1 MKTKN
6 YIIFTILLLFPI
18 VTKAASGGI
27 SCSSNSVYV
36 GDTITCTISG
46 YDTQVAGVKANISYS
61 GNLTLL
67 SANKTNCPIGEVSAN
82 YVDCSTDIANGGI
95 TVATFSFRANF
106 QGTANVTM
114 SGVEIVNQTWNA
126 IGASNASYQININNR
141 PAPTPAPTPSPTPA
155 PAPNNPT
162 PQEQKK
168 DSSLKNVTI
177 EGTDFKFESGKE
189 EYNITVDNDIEKLN
203 IKYEANDSK
212 SIVKLE
218 GNDSLKVGENIIK
231 LIVTN
236 DNSTKT
242 YTFKINR
249 LDMYKDLKFEDD
261 IEKELQNK
269 YKTILKVEVKDID
282 DMIVSK
288 KVLDLIKSSGRT
300 VIYNIYKGENILYS
314 ITFDGTKLDEINGYF
329 DLKLSLSTTKFDKL
343 KSKYYLIDIL
353 QKNNLKGEIV
363 IKFKNAILDGTCYLY
378 KINGENYKFDSKI
391 DTKENSDI
399 SLTLSDFVNYI
410 LIQDKIEGT
419 KTFNGMWY
427 VIIGGIVLVLANIIY
442 FIVFFIKK
450 RKAQASE
457 LHPSE

>member
-1 MKTKN
+1 MKAKN
-6 YIIFTILLLFPI
+6 YIIFTVLLLFPML
-18 VTKAASGGI
+18 TKAASGGI

-36 GDTITCTISG
+36 GDNVTCTISG

-67 SANKTNCPIGEVSAN
+67 SASKSNCPMGEVSAN
-82 YVDCSTDIANGGI
+82 YVDCSTDIANGGV
-95 TVATFSFRANF
+95 TVATFSFRANS

-114 SGVEIVNQTWNA
+114 SGVEIVNQTWNP
-126 IGASNASYQININNR
+126 IGASNISYQININNR
-141 PAPTPAPTPSPTPA
+141 PAPAPTPT

-162 PQEQKK
+162 PQPQEQKK

-177 EGTDFKFESGKE
+177 EGSDFKFESGKA

-212 SIVKLE
+212 AKVKLE

-249 LDMYKDLKFEDD
+249 LDIYKELKFEDD

-269 YKTILKVEVKDID
+269 YKTILKVEVKDVD

-288 KVLDLIKSSGRT
+288 KILDLIKSSGRT

-314 ITFDGTKLDEINGYF
+314 VTFNGTKLEEINGYF
-329 DLKLSLSTTKFDKL
+329 DLKLSLSTTKLDNL

-353 QKNNLKGEIV
+353 QKNDLKGEID

-378 KINGENYKFDSKI
+378 KINGENYKFDSKV
-391 DTKENSDI
+391 DTKVNSDI
-399 SLTLSDFVNYI
+399 TLKLSDYVDYV

-419 KTFNGMWY
+419 KTFNSMWY
-427 VIIGGIVLVLANIIY
+427 IIIAGIVLVVANIIY

-450 RKAQASE
+450 RKTQAS
-457 LHPSE
+457 